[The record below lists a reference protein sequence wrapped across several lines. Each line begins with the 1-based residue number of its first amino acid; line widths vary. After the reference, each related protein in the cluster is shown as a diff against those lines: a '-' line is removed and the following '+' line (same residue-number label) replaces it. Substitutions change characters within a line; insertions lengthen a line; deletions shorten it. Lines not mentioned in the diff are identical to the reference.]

1 MRGLYLPCDIYTF
14 ALSSLYFITM
24 FKCFFM
30 NKSLLLFVLM
40 FTCGFMQAQDYLLP
54 SRPVVLPELA
64 PFYHGV
70 ASGDP
75 LSDRVIIWTR
85 ITIPFDTRIATVN
98 IDSQSAVYSS
108 SAFDTTIQVGW
119 QVATDTLFTNV
130 VNSGTA
136 ATDSSLDYTVKVDVT
151 GLQPNTWYYYRFSNN
166 GINSIIGRTRTVPVG
181 NVDSLRFA
189 IFSCSDFQTGFFNAY
204 HDIAYRN
211 DIDAVIHLGDYY
223 YEYKAGGS
231 DYQGDTIRLH
241 AGDHDAFTLADYR
254 LWHSQYKLDP
264 DERAIF
270 QQYPWIQI
278 WDDHDVANNS
288 WYSGAQNHNSTT
300 EGNWFIRKSAA
311 FQAYFE
317 WLPIREQAPDN
328 DTIIHRNF
336 NWGNLLNF
344 VMLDTRYEGRDSA
357 LGTGISLSNA
367 YLTDTNRNM
376 IGPHQLA
383 WFKTQLS
390 DTTTQW
396 KIIGNQ
402 VMIAPLDAV
411 GTALNGDQWDGY
423 PAERKRVFDY
433 IMKQNIHD
441 VVFVTGDIHSS
452 WANDLPHPDSSF
464 TSSTGAGSVA
474 TEFVGTSITSTATAI
489 SLPQSVIQ
497 LANPHIKYCEFTKRG
512 YLLFDVNK
520 QRAQGDFVHINTTA
534 TRSYTAVDDQ
544 QWMNINGNRFL
555 SPAPGVLPARNTN
568 PGFAPRASDIYSSI
582 NQINSDKMV
591 IVTCFPNPSQNEV
604 AVQFYLFQPASV
616 DLSIYDI
623 NGKQVAYQSDKQSQV
638 GLYSTKVYLDG
649 LAPDTYMLHISDGLN
664 VYTKKIVKE

>member
-1 MRGLYLPCDIYTF
+1 
-14 ALSSLYFITM
+14 
-24 FKCFFM
+24 M
-30 NKSLLLFVLM
+30 NKTLLLFVLTFVYG
-40 FTCGFMQAQDYLLP
+40 FTQAQDYLLP
-54 SRPVVLPELA
+54 SRPAVLPALA

-85 ITIPFDTRIATVN
+85 ITIPFDERQALVN
-98 IDSQSAVYSS
+98 IDSSSTVYGS
-108 SAFDTTIQVGW
+108 SAFDTTVQVAW

-130 VNSGTA
+130 VNSGTVS
-136 ATDSSLDYTVKVDVT
+136 TDSSLDYTVKVDVT
-151 GLQPNTWYYYRFSNN
+151 GLQPNSWYYYRFSNN
-166 GINSIIGRTRTVPVG
+166 GINSIIGRTRTTPVG

-189 IFSCSDFQTGFFNAY
+189 FFSCSDFQTGFFNAY
-204 HDIAYRN
+204 HDIAHRN

-223 YEYKAGGS
+223 YEYQAGGS
-231 DYQGDTIRLH
+231 DYQGDVTRLH
-241 AGDHDAFTLADYR
+241 PLDHDAYTLADYR

-264 DERAIF
+264 DQRAIF

-336 NWGNLLNF
+336 KWGNLCNF
-344 VMLDTRYEGRDSA
+344 IMLDTRYEDRDSS
-357 LGTGISLSNA
+357 LGSGIPTNNA

-376 IGPHQLA
+376 IGPAQLA

-390 DTTTQW
+390 DTTSQW

-402 VMIAPLDAV
+402 VMIAPLDAA
-411 GTALNGDQWDGY
+411 GLALNGDQWDGY

-433 IMKQNIHD
+433 IMRQNIHD

-452 WANDLPHPDSSF
+452 WANDLPHPDSSYS
-464 TSSTGAGSVA
+464 SSTGHGSVA
-474 TEFVGTSITSTATAI
+474 TEFIGTSITSTASAVTI
-489 SLPQSVIQ
+489 PQTLIQ
-497 LANPHIKYCEFTKRG
+497 FGNPHVKYVDLTKRG

-520 QRAQGDFVHINTTA
+520 NRAQGDFIHMSTTSSRTYTA
-534 TRSYTAVDDQ
+534 TDDQ
-544 QWMNINGNRFL
+544 QWVNLNGNRFL
-555 SPAPGVLPARNTN
+555 GTAPGVLPARNTN
-568 PGFAPRASDIYSSI
+568 PPFAPFVPDPTTGI
-582 NQINSDKMV
+582 NQPNADKMV

-604 AVQFYLFQPASV
+604 AVQFYLYQPARV
-616 DLSIYDI
+616 DLNIYDV
-623 NGKQVAYQSDKQSQV
+623 NGKVVTHQADQQSQI

-649 LAPDTYMLHISDGLN
+649 LAAGTYFLTISDGTK
-664 VYTKKIVKE
+664 VYTKKIVKD

>member
-1 MRGLYLPCDIYTF
+1 MKKILLPLILIF
-14 ALSSLYFITM
+14 L
-24 FKCFFM
+24 
-30 NKSLLLFVLM
+30 
-40 FTCGFMQAQDYLLP
+40 CGFIQAQDYLLP
-54 SRPVVLPELA
+54 CRPGVLPQLA

-85 ITIPFDTRIATVN
+85 ITLPFDTRVAWVN
-98 IDSQSAVYSS
+98 IDSPNAISNSS
-108 SAFDTTIQVGW
+108 VFDTTVQVAW
-119 QVATDTLFTNV
+119 QIATDTLFTNV
-130 VNSGTA
+130 VNSGTVS
-136 ATDSSLDYTVKVDVT
+136 TDSSLDYTVKVDVT
-151 GLQPNTWYYYRFSNN
+151 GLQPNSWYYYRFSNN
-166 GINSIIGRTRTVPVG
+166 GIYSIIGRTRTAPVG

-189 IFSCSDFQTGFFNAY
+189 FFSCSDFQTGFFNAY
-204 HDIAYRN
+204 HDIAHRN

-223 YEYKAGGS
+223 YEYQAGGS
-231 DYQGDTIRLH
+231 DYQGDTSRLH
-241 AGDHDAFTLADYR
+241 PGDHDAFTLADYR
-254 LWHSQYKLDP
+254 LWHSMYKLDP
-264 DERAIF
+264 DQRAIF

-288 WYSGAQNHNSTT
+288 WYSGAQNHNSAT

-328 DTIIHRNF
+328 DTIIHRSF
-336 NWGNLLNF
+336 QWGNLLNF
-344 VMLDTRYEGRDSA
+344 IMLDTRYEDRDSS
-357 LGTGISLSNA
+357 LGTGIPLTNA

-402 VMIAPLDAV
+402 VMIAPLDAI

-433 IMKQNIHD
+433 IMQQNIHD

-452 WANDLPHPDSSF
+452 WANDLPHPDS
-464 TSSTGAGSVA
+464 TYNSSTGHGSVA
-474 TEFVGTSITSTATAI
+474 TEFIGTSITSTATAI
-489 SLPQSVIQ
+489 TLPQSVIQ
-497 LANPHIKYCEFTKRG
+497 LGNPHIKYCEFTMRG

-520 QRAQGDFVHINTTA
+520 QRVQGDFIHMSTTA
-534 TRSYTAVDDQ
+534 SRTYTASDDQ
-544 QWMNINGNRFL
+544 QWVNLNGNRFL
-555 SPAPGVLPARNTN
+555 GQAAGVLPPRNTN
-568 PGFAPRASDIYSSI
+568 PPFAPWAPEIFAGI
-582 NQINSDKMV
+582 NQVKSNNMV

-604 AVQFYLFQPASV
+604 AVQFYLYQPSKV
-616 DLSIYDI
+616 ELNVYDVT
-623 NGKQVAYQSDKQSQV
+623 GKQLIHNIDQQSQI

-649 LAPDTYMLHISDGLN
+649 LVTGTYLLTISDGTN
-664 VYTKKIVKE
+664 TYAKKIVKD

>member
-1 MRGLYLPCDIYTF
+1 M
-14 ALSSLYFITM
+14 
-24 FKCFFM
+24 K
-30 NKSLLLFVLM
+30 KLLLPLVFIFICSLA
-40 FTCGFMQAQDYLLP
+40 QAQDYLLP
-54 SRPVVLPELA
+54 CRPGVLPQLA

-85 ITIPFDTRIATVN
+85 ITLPFDTRVAWVN

-108 SAFDTTIQVGW
+108 TIFDTTVLVAW
-119 QVATDTLFTNV
+119 QMATDTLFTNI
-130 VNSGTA
+130 VNSGTVS
-136 ATDSSLDYTVKVDVT
+136 TDSSLDYTVKMDVT

-166 GINSIIGRTRTVPVG
+166 GIYSIIGRTRTTPVG

-204 HDIAYRN
+204 HDIAHRN

-223 YEYKAGGS
+223 YEYAAGGS

-241 AGDHDAFTLADYR
+241 AADHDAYTLADYR

-264 DERAIF
+264 DQRDIF

-288 WYSGAQNHNSTT
+288 WYSGAQNHNPAT

-336 NWGNLLNF
+336 TWGNLLNF
-344 VMLDTRYEGRDSA
+344 IMLDTRYEDRDSS
-357 LGTGISLSNA
+357 LGTGISLTNA

-433 IMKQNIHD
+433 IMQQNIHD

-452 WANDLPHPDSSF
+452 WANDLPHPDS
-464 TSSTGAGSVA
+464 TYNSSTGAGSVA
-474 TEFVGTSITSTATAI
+474 TEFIGTSITSTATAI
-489 SLPQSVIQ
+489 TLPQAIIQ
-497 LANPHIKYCEFTKRG
+497 LGNPHIKYCEFTMRG
-512 YLLFDVNK
+512 YLLFDINK
-520 QRAQGDFVHINTTA
+520 QRVQGDFIHMSTTA
-534 TRSYTAVDDQ
+534 SRTYTASDDQ
-544 QWMNINGNRFL
+544 QWVNINGNRFL
-555 SPAPGVLPARNTN
+555 GQAAGVLPPRNTN
-568 PGFAPRASDIYSSI
+568 PPFAPWGSDMYAGI
-582 NQINSDKMV
+582 NRVNQDKMV

-604 AVQFYLFQPASV
+604 AIQFYLYQPTKV
-616 DLSIYDI
+616 DLNVYDI
-623 NGKQVAYQSDKQSQV
+623 NGKLVVHQTDQQTQV

-649 LAPDTYMLHISDGLN
+649 LIAGTYMLTISDGTN
-664 VYTKKIVKE
+664 TYARKIVKD

>member
-1 MRGLYLPCDIYTF
+1 M
-14 ALSSLYFITM
+14 
-24 FKCFFM
+24 K
-30 NKSLLLFVLM
+30 KLLLPLILLFLGG
-40 FTCGFMQAQDYLLP
+40 CIQAQDYLLP
-54 SRPVVLPELA
+54 SRPSVLPQLA

-85 ITIPFDTRIATVN
+85 ITIPFDERIAWVN
-98 IDSQSAVYSS
+98 VDSQSSVYSS
-108 SAFDTTIQVGW
+108 SVFDTTVQVGW
-119 QVATDTLFTNV
+119 QIATDTQFTNV

-136 ATDSSLDYTVKVDVT
+136 STDSSLDYTVKVDVT

-166 GINSIIGRTRTVPVG
+166 GINSIIGRTRTTPVA

-189 IFSCSDFQTGFFNAY
+189 IFACSDFQTGFFNAY
-204 HDIAYRN
+204 SNIAHRN
-211 DIDAVIHLGDYY
+211 DLDAVIHLGDYY

-231 DYQGDTIRLH
+231 DTGRFHPL
-241 AGDHDAFTLADYR
+241 AHDAYTLADYR
-254 LWHSQYKLDP
+254 LWHSMYKLDP
-264 DERAIF
+264 DERAVF
-270 QQYPWIQI
+270 QQYPWIQV
-278 WDDHDVANNS
+278 WDDHDVANNG
-288 WYSGAQNHNSTT
+288 WYSGAQNHNSAT

-336 NWGNLLNF
+336 KWGNLLNF
-344 VMLDTRYEGRDSA
+344 IMLDTRYEARDST
-357 LGTGISLSNA
+357 LGTGISLTNTT
-367 YLTDTNRNM
+367 LTDTNRNM

-402 VMIAPLDAV
+402 VMIAPLDAA

-433 IMKQNIHD
+433 IMQQNIHD

-452 WANDLPHPDSSF
+452 WANDLPHPDSTYS
-464 TSSTGAGSVA
+464 SSTGHGSVA
-474 TEFVGTSITSTATAI
+474 TEFVGTSITSSATGI
-489 SLPQSVIQ
+489 TLPQSLIQ

-512 YLLFDVNK
+512 YLLLDINK
-520 QRAQGDFVHINTTA
+520 QRAQGDFIHISGITSRT
-534 TRSYTAVDDQ
+534 YTAVDDQ
-544 QWMNINGNRFL
+544 QWVNLNGNRFL
-555 SPAPGVLPARNTN
+555 STAPGILPARNTN
-568 PGFAPRASDIYSSI
+568 PAFAPPAPDVFAGI
-582 NQINSDKMV
+582 NQVKPNNLV

-604 AVQFYLFQPASV
+604 AVQFYLYQPSKV
-616 DLSIYDI
+616 DLSIYDL
-623 NGKQVAYQSDKQSQV
+623 NGRQLVHQTDKQNQV

-649 LAPDTYMLHISDGLN
+649 LSAGTYMLSISDGTN
-664 VYTKKIVKE
+664 TYVKKIVKD

>member
-1 MRGLYLPCDIYTF
+1 MKKILLPLVI
-14 ALSSLYFITM
+14 
-24 FKCFFM
+24 
-30 NKSLLLFVLM
+30 LFVS
-40 FTCGFMQAQDYLLP
+40 GFMQAQDYLLP
-54 SRPVVLPELA
+54 SRPSVLPQMA

-85 ITIPFDTRIATVN
+85 ITIPFDERIATVN
-98 IDSQSAVYSS
+98 IDSASSVYSS
-108 SAFDTTIQVGW
+108 SLFDTTVQVGW
-119 QVATDTLFTNV
+119 QVATDTLFTNIV
-130 VNSGTA
+130 QSGTA
-136 ATDSSLDYTVKVDVT
+136 NTDSSLDYTVKVDVT
-151 GLQPNTWYYYRFSNN
+151 GLQPNSWYYYRFSNN
-166 GINSIIGRTRTVPVG
+166 GIYSIIGRTRTTPVG

-189 IFSCSDFQTGFFNAY
+189 FFSCSDFQTGFFNAY
-204 HDIAYRN
+204 HDIAHRN

-223 YEYKAGGS
+223 YEYQAGGS
-231 DYQGDTIRLH
+231 DYQGDSIRLH
-241 AGDHDAFTLADYR
+241 PLDHDAFTLADYR

-264 DERAIF
+264 DQRAIF

-288 WYSGAQNHNSTT
+288 WYSGAENHNPAT

-336 NWGNLLNF
+336 KWGNLLNF
-344 VMLDTRYEGRDSA
+344 IMLDTRYEDRDSS
-357 LGTGISLSNA
+357 LGTGISQTNA

-390 DTTTQW
+390 DTTSQW
-396 KIIGNQ
+396 RIIGNQ
-402 VMIAPLDAV
+402 VMIAPLAAA
-411 GTALNGDQWDGY
+411 GLILNGDQWDGY

-433 IMKQNIHD
+433 IMQQNIHD

-452 WANDLPHPDSSF
+452 WANDLPHPDSTF
-464 TSSTGAGSVA
+464 NTNTGAGSVA

-489 SLPQSVIQ
+489 TLPQALIQ
-497 LANPHIKYCEFTKRG
+497 LGNPHVKYCEFTMRG
-512 YLLFDVNK
+512 YLLLDINK
-520 QRAQGDFVHINTTA
+520 QRVQGDFIHMSTTA
-534 TRSYTAVDDQ
+534 SRNYTANDDQ
-544 QWMNINGNRFL
+544 QWMNIDGNRFL
-555 SPAPGVLPARNTN
+555 SQAPGLLPARNTN
-568 PGFAPRASDIYSSI
+568 PAFAPWASDVYTGV
-582 NQINSDKMV
+582 NQINADKMV

-604 AVQFYLFQPASV
+604 AVQFYLYQPAKV
-616 DLSIYDI
+616 DLNIYDV
-623 NGKQVAYQSDKQSQV
+623 NGKALVHQADQQNQV

-649 LAPDTYMLHISDGLN
+649 LAAGTYFLTISDGAKT
-664 VYTKKIVKE
+664 YTRKIVKD